1 MRFLLLEKAAAQ
13 CFIVTACNES
23 WWCVPLCWFTWIPLA
38 WQSGCGSSLYLI
50 TGNIKEVCCHPFLD
64 DSPFIIPSEIRRPWR
79 RKENT
84 RLTVNKDHVYW
95 IQVITW
101 RQRMDV
107 GLLVESGL
115 CLSFRWVVEAAPWRP
130 GTLAFHSSSSGSRTA
145 QSWRETWL
153 RGDGGGADRWHG
165 AESGAFNYISIWTLV
180 ELTDQW
186 SDLTPDPAVPLS
198 SVKCF
203 NLFQLFLLVYS
214 PQLDF
219 FGSLSPFFQLQQV
232 VGFSHKAVISWL
244 YCFVF
249 PISMIVDIV
258 THLAAKETDIS
269 FGNLLSCVYSL
280 FCGPQEESI
289 VASFKLILV
298 GQ

>member
-1 MRFLLLEKAAAQ
+1 MMCATLLIYMDSTGMTVWMWIQSLSHYWKYQ
-13 CFIVTACNES
+13 GSMLPSFP
-23 WWCVPLCWFTWIPLA
+23 WWFPFYH
-38 WQSGCGSSLYLI
+38 SLQ
-50 TGNIKEVCCHPFLD
+50 
-64 DSPFIIPSEIRRPWR
+64 DSKTLKKKR
-79 RKENT
+79 NT

-107 GLLVESGL
+107 CLLVESGL

-153 RGDGGGADRWHG
+153 RVDGGGADRWHG

-219 FGSLSPFFQLQQV
+219 FGLLSPFFPATA
-232 VGFSHKAVISWL
+232 GSWFQPQSSDKL
-244 YCFVF
+244 TLLCFPHF
-249 PISMIVDIV
+249 NDRGHSD
-258 THLAAKETDIS
+258 TLGS
-269 FGNLLSCVYSL
+269 
-280 FCGPQEESI
+280 
-289 VASFKLILV
+289 
-298 GQ
+298 